1 MCEVSPL
8 SDAISKEGGPQ
19 VRSVL
24 YSLEKRFAFFETKK
38 SGISQLVKIP
48 DIWQFAMTICTAMHS
63 IPPPS
68 TMSTT
73 YHAMLPSAADGRKKR
88 PGEHEVA
95 SVILFR
101 GILVFSCSSFQRF
114 TQGLFILDG
123 INRFTIF
130 KKNIFVV
137 NKIRHVL

>member
-8 SDAISKEGGPQ
+8 SDAISNEGGPQ

-73 YHAMLPSAADGRKKR
+73 YHAMLPSAAGGRKKKAR
-88 PGEHEVA
+88 
-95 SVILFR
+95 R
-101 GILVFSCSSFQRF
+101 
-114 TQGLFILDG
+114 T
-123 INRFTIF
+123 
-130 KKNIFVV
+130 
-137 NKIRHVL
+137 